1 MNKEPLA
8 NDEMVVGNCGLRK
21 GYKQTEVGII
31 PEDWD
36 VKPLMDFA
44 TIISNG
50 IHATPK
56 YVRDSNFFFVNGN
69 NLVNDEIAVTAA
81 TMCVSE
87 AEYKSLKKPLTD
99 QTLLFSINGTI
110 GNLAFYKGEKV
121 VLGKSAAFINIVKY
135 TSKEFIA
142 YCLKNRTSFLF
153 FENELTGTTIRNLSL
168 QSLKNTPIP
177 CPPTS
182 DEQRA
187 IAAALS
193 DVDALLAK
201 LDQLITKK
209 RDLKQA
215 TMQQLL
221 TGQTR
226 LPGFSGEWEIM
237 RLGDLLKVRHGKSQ
251 QNVIATGGIYPILAT
266 GGEIGRTNTY
276 LYAKPSVLIGRKGT
290 IDKPQYQ
297 DSPFWT
303 VDTLFYTEL
312 SCTSH
317 PKFVY
322 FKFLMI
328 DWRSYNEASGVPSLN
343 ASTIENIEISI
354 PKYDEQAAIAT
365 ILSDMDTEITALET
379 RRDKTRDLKQ
389 GMMQELLTG
398 RIRLV

>member
-187 IAAALS
+187 IAAA
-193 DVDALLAK
+193 
-201 LDQLITKK
+201 
-209 RDLKQA
+209 
-215 TMQQLL
+215 
-221 TGQTR
+221 QTR
-226 LPGFSGEWEIM
+226 P
-237 RLGDLLKVRHGKSQ
+237 
-251 QNVIATGGIYPILAT
+251 
-266 GGEIGRTNTY
+266 TY
-276 LYAKPSVLIGRKGT
+276 H
-290 IDKPQYQ
+290 Q
-297 DSPFWT
+297 
-303 VDTLFYTEL
+303 
-312 SCTSH
+312 
-317 PKFVY
+317 
-322 FKFLMI
+322 
-328 DWRSYNEASGVPSLN
+328 EA
-343 ASTIENIEISI
+343 
-354 PKYDEQAAIAT
+354 
-365 ILSDMDTEITALET
+365 
-379 RRDKTRDLKQ
+379 
-389 GMMQELLTG
+389 
-398 RIRLV
+398 